1 MDVLLNDGGVVRN
14 LLLIASLF
22 TIFHTLGPTS
32 RAQNAGTFTLPNS
45 VLLFQEDV
53 PRPPYVELLVVS
65 NAGVIE
71 VPPPADYRGT
81 AYTSVF
87 PALSPLADRVA
98 WGLSQHDKSR
108 KERIKSVLGIF
119 SIADKT
125 WKTFGDFC
133 GESIGWVVFSPDGTK
148 VAFASKPAFASGDGY
163 CFENTTVLQILD
175 IATGKLTP
183 IQYSGRIDAN
193 ARLTW
198 SPDGKYLAG
207 QFCCSIPSTDQ
218 IVVIDLASNSGKAI
232 AEGTNPSW
240 SPKGDWISFEDQKGR
255 ECILARPDG
264 TGAKVVQKLQD
275 NLMLLKGAVWSPD
288 GGKLLFDEEA
298 IDSDGNVSILDLP
311 SGKITKQPKHT
322 EFVLGWASQ
331 FR

>member
-1 MDVLLNDGGVVRN
+1 MFRRA
-14 LLLIASLF
+14 IRLF
-22 TIFHTLGPTS
+22 AIGAMLVNAGTGFAPTS
-32 RAQNAGTFTLPNS
+32 RAQSAGTFTLPNS

-53 PRPPYVELLVVS
+53 PRPPYLELLVVS
-65 NAGVIE
+65 NTGAVE
-71 VPPPADYRGT
+71 VPPPGDYRGT
-81 AYTSVF
+81 AYTTAF
-87 PALSPLADRVA
+87 PAISPLADLLA
-98 WGLSQHDKSR
+98 WQLSRHDESR

-133 GESIGWVVFSPDGTK
+133 GESIGWVAFSPDGTK
-148 VAFASKPAFASGDGY
+148 VAFASKPAVASRDGY
-163 CFENTTVLQILD
+163 CFENATVLQVLD

-183 IQYSGRIDAN
+183 IRYSGRIDAN

-207 QFCCSIPSTDQ
+207 QYCCTNPSTNQ
-218 IVVIDLASNSGKAI
+218 IVLIDLASDSGKAI

-240 SPKGDWISFEDQKGR
+240 SPKGDWISLEDQKGK

-264 TGAKVVQKLQD
+264 TGAKVVQKLQGD
-275 NLMLLKGAVWSPD
+275 LMFLKGAMWSPD
-288 GGKLLFDEEA
+288 GEKLLFDEEA

-311 SGKITKQPKHT
+311 SGRITKQPKHT